1 MTIKKKI
8 FFLILKVTLILNLY
22 FLYALIVILCSKKI
36 HGSKNNKKKILVF
49 RKSGGIHD
57 IKASINTGLIKKN
70 VYEINRD
77 IIKFTYRFYID
88 DLDGEQFEKLDETYS
103 KKSVGYYIFLKNSF
117 SYLNK
122 FWHLDTIIGFNIF
135 FYILYCF
142 ILFFFLI
149 WLIIFFFRFFFL

>member
-22 FLYALIVILCSKKI
+22 FLYALILILCSKKI

-49 RKSGGIHD
+49 SKSGGIHD

-103 KKSVGYYIFLKNSF
+103 KNQ
-117 SYLNK
+117 LN
-122 FWHLDTIIGFNIF
+122 IIF
-135 FYILYCF
+135 FKK
-142 ILFFFLI
+142 FFFL
-149 WLIIFFFRFFFL
+149 FK